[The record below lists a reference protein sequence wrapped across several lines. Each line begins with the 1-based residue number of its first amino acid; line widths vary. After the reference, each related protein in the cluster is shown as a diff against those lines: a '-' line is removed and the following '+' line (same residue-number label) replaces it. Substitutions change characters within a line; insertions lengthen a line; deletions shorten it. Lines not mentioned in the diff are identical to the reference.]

1 MPRDL
6 TPEDVELI
14 LMNEDWIRYVSW
26 DFYVSDE
33 KGRRK
38 LVTTLEDLK
47 KWLGVTDDMPVREQ
61 ARKIEWFMTKVPSYH
76 AMPKT
81 LKKEFK
87 EWARKVLEA
96 ARRQKPNS

>member
-1 MPRDL
+1 MPREL
-6 TPEDVELI
+6 TPKEIDLMI
-14 LMNEDWIRYVSW
+14 MNEDWIRYVSW
-26 DFYVSDE
+26 DFYVTDE

-61 ARKIEWFMTKVPSYH
+61 ARRIEWFMTKVPSYH
-76 AMPKT
+76 TMPKP

-87 EWARKVLEA
+87 ERVRKVLTEVS
-96 ARRQKPNS
+96 RSNP

>member
-1 MPRDL
+1 MARDL
-6 TPEDVELI
+6 TPDEVKLM

-26 DFYVSDE
+26 DFYVTDE

-47 KWLGVTDDMPVREQ
+47 KWLGVTDDMPAREQ
-61 ARKIEWFMTKVPSYH
+61 ARKIEWFMTKVPSYN
-76 AMPKT
+76 AMPKA

-87 EWARKVLEA
+87 EWARKVLKDA
-96 ARRQKPNS
+96 ARS

>member
-6 TPEDVELI
+6 TPEEIDLM
-14 LMNEDWIRYVSW
+14 LMNEDWLRYMSW
-26 DFYVSDE
+26 DFYVTDE

-61 ARKIEWFMTKVPSYH
+61 ALKIEWFMTKVPSYY

-87 EWARKVLEA
+87 VWACKVLKEA
-96 ARRQKPNS
+96 QNT